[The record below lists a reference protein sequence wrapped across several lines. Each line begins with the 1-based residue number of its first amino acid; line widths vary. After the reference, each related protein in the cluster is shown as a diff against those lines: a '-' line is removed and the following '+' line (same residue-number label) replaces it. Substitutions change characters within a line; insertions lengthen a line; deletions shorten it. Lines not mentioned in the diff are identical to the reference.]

1 MWNANAAINFDPL
14 FGFTIVMEILEEKK
28 NKNKPYKPILGGIPD
43 WPVYQLS
50 KNRKEF
56 LEEVTRKSIDR
67 ILELR
72 PSRKQLI
79 DELEA
84 TVYREQNRI
93 KRNRWR
99 VDPKD
104 DSRFWSD
111 VKKDLIES
119 SAKTT
124 EESDKT
130 HEEILKRIVMRY
142 ANEIAGNFKP
152 NSYRVTRE
160 LIKFWFSRLLNGA
173 RVKKFG
179 AFFRNQYTLRDK
191 IQIVGKVKL
200 LRKLAKKGTVVMVP
214 THFSNLD
221 SILIGWVIHSL
232 GLPAFIYGAGLNLF
246 NIKIFAYFMN
256 SLGAYKVDRR
266 KKNLPYLETLK
277 MYSNVAIQKGAHS
290 LFFPGGTRSRSGLLE
305 KQLKLGLLSTAIEA
319 QRNLYMENPD
329 AVEVRKIFVVPVTLN
344 YNFVLEAPDLIDD
357 YLHVKGQDKY
367 FPEQDKHGSVQL
379 LKFLFKFFTKGS
391 NISVSIGPALDV
403 LGNYVDEEGHSID
416 NQGRL
421 IHTKDY
427 FISSGQISIDMQRE
441 DEYTRMLSQK
451 IVSEYHKINRV
462 FASHLAAFVAFE
474 MWQRKFP
481 KLDLFGLLRLPE
493 EDLELDY
500 AEFRETFKRV
510 RKRIYELRDQE
521 KVYFATHLKG
531 KVENVLKLGIENVGI
546 FHLKRPLLLNKKGN
560 IITKDLTVLYYYHNR
575 LVGYDLEQFI

>member
-1 MWNANAAINFDPL
+1 
-14 FGFTIVMEILEEKK
+14 MELLDEKK
-28 NKNKPYKPILGGIPD
+28 NKNRKYEPILHGIPD

-56 LEEVTRKSIDR
+56 VELVTQQAIER
-67 ILELR
+67 IKILR
-72 PSRKQLI
+72 PTRKQLI

-84 TVYREQNRI
+84 TAYREQNRI

-104 DSRFWSD
+104 DSRFWSHIKNEL
-111 VKKDLIES
+111 VGL
-119 SAKTT
+119 SAKNAETT
-124 EESDKT
+124 SATEDALLEK
-130 HEEILKRIVMRY
+130 IVHRY

-160 LIKFWFSRLLNGA
+160 VVKFWFQRLLNGA

-191 IQIVGKVKL
+191 IHVVGKVKM
-200 LRKLAKKGTVVMVP
+200 LRSLAKKGTVVMVP

-221 SILIGWVIHSL
+221 SILIGWVIHSV

-277 MYSNVAIQKGAHS
+277 MYSSLAIQKGAHS
-290 LFFPGGTRSRSGLLE
+290 LFFPGGTRSRSGLIE

-319 QRNLYMENPD
+319 QRNLYQETTEG
-329 AVEVRKIFVVPVTLN
+329 EVRKIFVVPVTLN
-344 YNFVLEAPDLIDD
+344 YNFVLEAPDLIED
-357 YLHVKGQDKY
+357 YLQVKGQDKY
-367 FPEQDKHGSVQL
+367 FPEQDKYGSVEL
-379 LKFLFKFFTKGS
+379 MRFLFKFFTKGS
-391 NISVSIGPALDV
+391 NISVSIGPGLDV
-403 LGNYVDEEGHSID
+403 MGNYVDDEGNSLD
-416 NQGRL
+416 PQGRV
-421 IHTKDY
+421 IDTRGY
-427 FISSGQISIDMQRE
+427 FISNGSITDDKQRE
-441 DEYTRMLSQK
+441 DEYTRMLSQR
-451 IVSEYHKINRV
+451 IVTEYHRINRV

-474 MWQRKFP
+474 MWQKKYS
-481 KLDLFGLLRLPE
+481 KLDLFNLLRLPE

-500 AEFRETFKRV
+500 TEFRETFKRV
-510 RKRIYELRDQE
+510 RKKIYELKDQK
-521 KVYFATHLKG
+521 KVYHATHLKG
-531 KVENVLKLGIENVGI
+531 KVDQVIKLGIENVGV
-546 FHLKRPLLLNKKGN
+546 FHLKRPLLKNKKGN

-575 LVGYDLEQFI
+575 LVGYDLEQYI